1 MFGGTRGD
9 IARLLLFRYSKS
21 VFWSAVIAMPFS
33 WFIAQR
39 WLQDYT
45 HRIELE
51 VLFFVVPIFVT
62 LLLVWGVSFP
72 LVMQIANTS
81 PAQVLQCEKTTY
93 DRIASVRQ
101 RAFFHSFQYWINN
114 PQ

>member
-1 MFGGTRGD
+1 
-9 IARLLLFRYSKS
+9 
-21 VFWSAVIAMPFS
+21 MPFS

-62 LLLVWGVSFP
+62 LLLVWGVSFR

-81 PAQVLQCEKTTY
+81 PAQVLQCE
-93 DRIASVRQ
+93 
-101 RAFFHSFQYWINN
+101 
-114 PQ
+114 

>member
-1 MFGGTRGD
+1 MFGGPRGD

-62 LLLVWGVSFP
+62 LLLVWGVSFR

-81 PAQVLQCEKTTY
+81 PAQVLQCE
-93 DRIASVRQ
+93 
-101 RAFFHSFQYWINN
+101 
-114 PQ
+114 

>member
-1 MFGGTRGD
+1 
-9 IARLLLFRYSKS
+9 
-21 VFWSAVIAMPFS
+21 MPFS
-33 WFIAQR
+33 WIIAQR

-62 LLLVWGVSFP
+62 LLLVWGVSFR

-81 PAQVLQCEKTTY
+81 PAQVLQCE
-93 DRIASVRQ
+93 
-101 RAFFHSFQYWINN
+101 
-114 PQ
+114 